1 MFIDRWACLIA
12 RKFEVF
18 MKFITLFITLVSL
31 SYLSPVFAQESSGSL
46 DSGTI
51 ESQIDYLY
59 GISNNYQEYKVIRR
73 SSFEQLKGNILDS
86 LRVGREEVAK
96 LNSQIFAQQD
106 TITSLEGQLQSAEE
120 AKLEAISEKDNFSFL
135 GIGIHKSVYSSMM
148 WVIVAVLGLALGFF
162 SLQYSRSFKKIRK
175 AQRDLEEVQEEFD
188 QHRKNTLERERKM
201 KRELIDVQMGK
212 K

>member
-1 MFIDRWACLIA
+1 
-12 RKFEVF
+12 

-120 AKLEAISEKDNFSFL
+120 AKQEAISEKDNFSFL